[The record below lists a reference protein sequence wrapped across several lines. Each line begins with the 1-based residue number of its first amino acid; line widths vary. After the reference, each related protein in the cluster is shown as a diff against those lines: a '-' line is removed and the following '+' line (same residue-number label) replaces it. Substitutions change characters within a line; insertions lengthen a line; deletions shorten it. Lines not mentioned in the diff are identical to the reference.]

1 MFEYMLR
8 LLVLIPLIGGMA
20 YGSLWLSRRVQRGLP
35 AIPGFNLGP
44 KTTSELKIVDVL
56 SMGQGG
62 KIALVSFGD
71 KQLLIGVSKAQM
83 TLLSERE
90 MGDFHAD

>member
-8 LLVLIPLIGGMA
+8 LLVLIPLIGAMA

-35 AIPGFNLGP
+35 ALPGFGLGP
-44 KTTSELKIVDVL
+44 KTTSELRIVEVL
-56 SMGQGG
+56 PMGQTG
-62 KIALVSFGD
+62 KLALVSFGD
-71 KQLLIGVSKAQM
+71 KQLLIGASKAGM
-83 TLLSERE
+83 TLIAERE